1 MTQPEFTLGA
11 NRDSAF
17 ASVEQYLKEK
27 NFSIATTD
35 LNKPWGGFYV
45 LNELDTERFARY
57 FFPDDAEA
65 MLKGGNKLSPKILVV
80 APSKRLS
87 WQYHFRRAEIWKL
100 IAGVAGVAISD
111 TDQENPAK
119 EMTMGEITR
128 LKRGERHRLVGLPSG
143 WGAVAEI
150 WQHTDATHPS
160 DESDIVRVQDDF
172 SRR

>member
-1 MTQPEFTLGA
+1 MTQPEFALGKE
-11 NRDSAF
+11 DAF
-17 ASVEQYLKEK
+17 ASVEKYLKEK
-27 NFSIATTD
+27 NFSIASMD
-35 LNKPWGGFYV
+35 LKKPWGGFYV
-45 LNELDTERFARY
+45 LHESQAERFARY

-87 WQYHFRRAEIWKL
+87 WQYHFLRAEIWKL

-111 TDQENPAK
+111 TDQENPHREIK
-119 EMTMGEITR
+119 MGEIVR
-128 LKRGERHRLVGLPSG
+128 LRKGERHRLVGLPEG

-150 WQHTDATHPS
+150 WQHTDAANPS

-172 SRR
+172 ART